1 MKLFIINISLLFL
14 FHSIVSS
21 QSFKTDLKTM
31 SKNADAIVAAEV
43 TAINSVWGKDKSR
56 IYTDV
61 TLAINERIKGDKQ
74 GGSIVVRHLG
84 GEVDGV
90 GELYSHMPK
99 FSEKEE
105 VLLFVKEA
113 ADSRYEVL
121 NGEEG
126 KIQIITN
133 ETSGVKTTAMN
144 KSLKSFKTQIKNYL
158 EQ

>member
-1 MKLFIINISLLFL
+1 M
-14 FHSIVSS
+14 
-21 QSFKTDLKTM
+21 
-31 SKNADAIVAAEV
+31 
-43 TAINSVWGKDKSR
+43 AINSVWGKDKSK

-61 TLAINERIKGDKQ
+61 TLAINERIKGGKQ

-90 GELYSHMPK
+90 GELYSHMPT

-105 VLLFVKEA
+105 VLLFIKEV

-126 KIQIITN
+126 KIQIITD

-158 EQ
+158 EK